1 MTKSID
7 KKKVQ
12 IIEDINQIVSEEQLD
27 EIANYLNQLK
37 YIEENK
43 AIFKGIRDSVTIEAL
58 MEEQVHKGIDE
69 EEFDKLVDE
78 LDIQE
83 PIEDLI
89 AQLD

>member
-27 EIANYLNQLK
+27 EIANYLDHLK

-58 MEEQVHKGIDE
+58 IEEQAYKGIDE
-69 EEFDKLVDE
+69 DEFDKLVDE

-83 PIEDLI
+83 PIEELI